1 MKTTPLC
8 EIAFKYGT
16 DKCPQ
21 IGHNYT
27 PVYYEMLKDKRES
40 VKKVLE
46 LGIGSS
52 QTMAWIPKHYQT
64 GASLRMWR
72 DFFPKAQIYG
82 VDRHPSTIFEDE
94 RIKTFMLSTTNP
106 DNLKKLIIE
115 IGSDI
120 DLVIDDGPH
129 NERFQ
134 LQTARTLL
142 PLFQKGCIYIIE
154 DVKKPNLVKRQLSH
168 YNCTVVASPRKVS
181 YNKPRNDNLIIIKN
195 RLIKKPMLNL
205 MIYINPA
212 KKFDDEKADLVK
224 IQIDNSLRLG
234 WRKKDILLVTNFPYK
249 YKEVKALVIDDSTF
263 CEIHDKASKIN
274 AIIYLLGNNMIRPG
288 QLYWFHDFDAFQTNK
303 FTEKQLKLDDVDLGF
318 ADYGW
323 KARWNTGSFFFRSG
337 TEKVF
342 EWIRNELYK
351 YRLHDEEEALTR
363 LTNRN
368 YKNINQMYKRM
379 NITYDFPA
387 CMNGMRKMV
396 SNYKRADKPIKV
408 MHFHPMYKGVNY
420 LEKNCIDNPLKKPLI
435 PKGLI
440 KIFKK
445 HLPDV
450 SKNI

>member
-195 RLIKKPMLNL
+195 RLIKK
-205 MIYINPA
+205 
-212 KKFDDEKADLVK
+212 
-224 IQIDNSLRLG
+224 
-234 WRKKDILLVTNFPYK
+234 
-249 YKEVKALVIDDSTF
+249 
-263 CEIHDKASKIN
+263 
-274 AIIYLLGNNMIRPG
+274 
-288 QLYWFHDFDAFQTNK
+288 
-303 FTEKQLKLDDVDLGF
+303 
-318 ADYGW
+318 
-323 KARWNTGSFFFRSG
+323 
-337 TEKVF
+337 
-342 EWIRNELYK
+342 
-351 YRLHDEEEALTR
+351 
-363 LTNRN
+363 
-368 YKNINQMYKRM
+368 
-379 NITYDFPA
+379 TYA
-387 CMNGMRKMV
+387 
-396 SNYKRADKPIKV
+396 
-408 MHFHPMYKGVNY
+408 
-420 LEKNCIDNPLKKPLI
+420 
-435 PKGLI
+435 
-440 KIFKK
+440 
-445 HLPDV
+445 
-450 SKNI
+450 